1 MQSCSCLGGWRGPA
15 LPWGGDSLPLGSGGR
30 GWELLECS
38 QTHTVHQE
46 PQPTDLCFLC
56 NNQIKVLTET
66 PWLCSW
72 LACTGEKTGREG
84 RWECGAGICQPGL
97 GWVTRGFP
105 EGKHTPQQA
114 QSTLC
119 PEDGNRASPAMLSKG
134 FQCVFSLPSFF
145 KAWLPRDWE
154 SLV

>member
-15 LPWGGDSLPLGSGGR
+15 LPWRVTVPLGSGGR

-66 PWLCSW
+66 PWLCW
-72 LACTGEKTGREG
+72 LVLGRRQRRKVGMEGWDLSPRAGVGDTGLSRGKTHPT
-84 RWECGAGICQPGL
+84 AG
-97 GWVTRGFP
+97 T
-105 EGKHTPQQA
+105 
-114 QSTLC
+114 
-119 PEDGNRASPAMLSKG
+119 EDPVS
-134 FQCVFSLPSFF
+134 
-145 KAWLPRDWE
+145 
-154 SLV
+154 